1 MTGGDGRPGRRRAAW
16 RRLTHPQRQQ
26 LETLRG
32 AGSSLRQI
40 ALALG
45 VSKSTVY
52 RELRR
57 NRIGGRYTARAAQ
70 SLADARLGNGLR
82 ARAARARRRTVRHR
96 PTNQDHQDP

>member
-1 MTGGDGRPGRRRAAW
+1 MPGWKGRPGPRRAAW

-32 AGSSLRQI
+32 AGCSLRQI
-40 ALALG
+40 GLALG

-57 NRIGGRYTARAAQ
+57 NRAGGRYTAREAQ
-70 SLADARLGNGLR
+70 SLADARQGNG
-82 ARAARARRRTVRHR
+82 ARARESRRAPIH
-96 PTNQDHQDP
+96 PPKNNQDKQTP